1 MQPFSFATTAQ
12 ILCESGAAT
21 RLAELCRERG
31 ARRVMLVTDPGIT
44 RFGLLDGVLPGFASA
59 GLAVEVFDQVIA
71 DRAAALPAVAPV
83 FARHFGVPPSQW
95 RIQQLR
101 LAG

>member
-31 ARRVMLVTDPGIT
+31 ARRVMPVSYTHLTLPTSGLV
-44 RFGLLDGVLPGFASA
+44 
-59 GLAVEVFDQVIA
+59 
-71 DRAAALPAVAPV
+71 
-83 FARHFGVPPSQW
+83 
-95 RIQQLR
+95 
-101 LAG
+101 

>member
-71 DRAAALPAVAPV
+71 DPPEAIVPVSYTHLTLPTSDLV
-83 FARHFGVPPSQW
+83 
-95 RIQQLR
+95 
-101 LAG
+101 